1 MHNGGRKGYVGHAY
15 DPQGFF
21 QAQPCPIF
29 MVNEQVHQLQP
40 EMDTVTGVSYPSEMQ
55 VHVPTPSTPPG
66 PAEELAKSEG
76 NLEWLEDDINEYY
89 RGPKSSCGKEA
100 LRPPKR
106 RGTHRSWSFCSQ
118 KLHKEV
124 NLSRARRGLHRHKD
138 LHPAPS
144 SELKDSAPQGLSAPS
159 WKLPLSKVPT
169 PARAA

>member
-1 MHNGGRKGYVGHAY
+1 M
-15 DPQGFF
+15 
-21 QAQPCPIF
+21 
-29 MVNEQVHQLQP
+29 
-40 EMDTVTGVSYPSEMQ
+40 VTGVSHPSETQ

-66 PAEELAKSEG
+66 PAEELAESEG
-76 NLEWLEDDINEYY
+76 NLEWLGEDINEYY

-100 LRPPKR
+100 LRPPR
-106 RGTHRSWSFCSQ
+106 EEAHRSWSFCSQ

-124 NLSRARRGLHRHKD
+124 NLSRARRRLHRHKN

-144 SELKDSAPQGLSAPS
+144 SELKDSAPQVLSAPS